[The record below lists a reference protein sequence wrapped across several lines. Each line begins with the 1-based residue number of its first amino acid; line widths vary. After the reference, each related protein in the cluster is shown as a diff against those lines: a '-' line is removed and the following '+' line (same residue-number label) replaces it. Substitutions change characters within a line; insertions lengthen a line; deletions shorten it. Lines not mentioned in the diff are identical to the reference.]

1 MLVVF
6 FLQLKLFLFIE
17 IPRIVISL
25 SILSLGRI
33 N

>member
-1 MLVVF
+1 MLVF

-25 SILSLGRI
+25 SVLSLEKI
-33 N
+33 I